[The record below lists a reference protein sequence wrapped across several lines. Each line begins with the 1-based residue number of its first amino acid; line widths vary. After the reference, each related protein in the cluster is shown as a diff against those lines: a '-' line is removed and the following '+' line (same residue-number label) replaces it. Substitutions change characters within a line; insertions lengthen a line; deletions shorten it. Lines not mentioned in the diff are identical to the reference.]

1 VKNTVN
7 LMNGTIDLKSR
18 PGEGSEFT
26 IILPMKPAKDT
37 EGVQSVEDK
46 VSEAMNRDYSGVK
59 VLIVDDTLTNLR
71 LCEKVLEKFGFEV
84 MTTDNGIGAV
94 EIVRNSKPGEINM
107 ILMDVLMPVMDG
119 LEATRRIRA
128 LDDPVISRIPIIAM
142 TANAFA
148 SDVQEALN
156 AGMNAHIPKPFRKEE
171 LITKI
176 SIFV

>member
-1 VKNTVN
+1 
-7 LMNGTIDLKSR
+7 
-18 PGEGSEFT
+18 
-26 IILPMKPAKDT
+26 
-37 EGVQSVEDK
+37 
-46 VSEAMNRDYSGVK
+46 
-59 VLIVDDTLTNLR
+59 
-71 LCEKVLEKFGFEV
+71 V

-128 LDDPVISRIPIIAM
+128 LDDPVLSRIPIIAM

-171 LITKI
+171 LIAKI